1 MCRAIPGTV
10 CRRAAIRCRRCTAI
24 FRGRSWISG
33 IRLSS
38 TAGASR
44 LSRLCRGARRPC
56 GCPVRS
62 GCRLNPR
69 RYTRE
74 IACGDR
80 LYTIFLGRN
89 GRRAM
94 RPRRV
99 RAIVRFLHS
108 RKKTSRIWRIGIK
121 PHVSWSFRGGRRCTC
136 TRSSPQPQV
145 PLRECGH
152 AELPHVTGF
161 SSPSFTGAMTRV
173 GRYFR

>member
-44 LSRLCRGARRPC
+44 LSRLYRGARRPC
-56 GCPVRS
+56 GCPVRN
-62 GCRLNPR
+62 GCRLNLR

-108 RKKTSRIWRIGIK
+108 RGNFADMANRYKTACQ
-121 PHVSWSFRGGRRCTC
+121 PLFRGGKRCTC
-136 TRSSPQPQV
+136 TRLSPQPQV

-152 AELPHVTGF
+152 AELPHVTGVA
-161 SSPSFTGAMTRV
+161 SPGSTGAMTRV